1 MREPA
6 SAPRGGRRVRLGG
19 ERVMG
24 IAASL
29 LGVFAIVET
38 LRLRGSMLTGG
49 PGMRFLPLL
58 LGALVT
64 ILGAAVAA
72 RPSGLVLPA
81 FDRGGR
87 VRVWGTVL
95 ALVVY
100 ALAFERLGYVLAT
113 AAFLTII
120 LLGYGERRWA
130 VVAAVAVGAT
140 GLAYAVFATWLRVPL
155 PPGVLGY

>member
-1 MREPA
+1 MR
-6 SAPRGGRRVRLGG
+6 LTG
-19 ERVMG
+19 ERVMAS
-24 IAASL
+24 AASL
-29 LGVFAIVET
+29 LGVVAIVET

-49 PGMRFLPLL
+49 PGMRLLPLL
-58 LGALVT
+58 LGALIT
-64 ILGAAVAA
+64 ILGAAVAV
-72 RPSGLVLPA
+72 RPTGLVPPA
-81 FDRGGR
+81 FDRRGR

-95 ALVVY
+95 AFVLY

-113 AAFLTII
+113 AAFLTVI

-140 GLAYAVFATWLRVPL
+140 ALAYAVFATWLRVPL